1 MYSEELAWIPYDSNK
16 EMKKELTPLEALEE
30 IIIDFKIDRE
40 ALDIMDN
47 TSQKDIDYGKKWLK
61 EREDIVKKSLK
72 ALNFIKEEI
81 EFGFEIVNNQTRLT
95 LTARGVK
102 VMSITID
109 KKKYNLL
116 KEVLGNE

>member
-1 MYSEELAWIPYDSNK
+1 MS
-16 EMKKELTPLEALEE
+16 KELTPLEALEE